1 MPIAGPA
8 RPRTLLLDALGTI
21 VGLQPPAPALRGEL
35 ADRFGIDVSHAQA
48 QRALSGEIVYYRA
61 HFDEGHDPESLAA
74 LRRCC
79 AEVLRAALPPSPL
92 LARVDTAALTD
103 ALLASL
109 RFAAFPDVR
118 PALLAARRRSER
130 VVVVSNWD
138 ISLGD
143 VLERLGLASLVDGV
157 VTSAAA
163 GARKPSPRIFRQA
176 LELAGTSAERATH
189 VGDSFEEDV
198 GGARA
203 AGIAPVLLSRGGER
217 GPPGVRTIASL
228 AELAERSAP

>member
-21 VGLQPPAPALRGEL
+21 VRLQPPAPALRREL
-35 ADRFGIDVSHAQA
+35 AKRFGFDVTQAQA
-48 QRALSGEIVYYRA
+48 QRALSAEIGYYRA
-61 HFDEGHDPESLAA
+61 HLDQGRDPESLAA
-74 LRRCC
+74 LRRRC
-79 AEVLRAALPPSPL
+79 AEALRAALPPSRE
-92 LARVDTAALTD
+92 LARLDTGALTD

-109 RFAAFPDVR
+109 RFSEFPDVR
-118 PALLAARRRSER
+118 HALLAARGRCER

-163 GARKPSPRIFRQA
+163 GARKPSPSIFKQA
-176 LELAGTSAERATH
+176 LDLAGTTAERATH
-189 VGDSFEEDV
+189 VGDSLEEDV

-203 AGIAPVLLSRGGER
+203 SGIAPVLLCRGGAR
-217 GPPGVRTIASL
+217 GPAGVRTITSL
-228 AELAERSAP
+228 AELA